1 MAQIV
6 LTCVSSGFLAISV
19 PITLSVLFVLQKFY
33 LRTSRQIRLLDL
45 EAKSP
50 LYSHFISSFAGL
62 SALRAYGW
70 SQRAADDNLARLNVS
85 QKPFYLLRCVQ
96 RWLTMALNLIVAG
109 LAVLLVGISV
119 ALREHVSP
127 GLLGVALTSVMSL
140 GQTLSQLIQSWTMLE
155 TSLGAVT
162 RINQFAADTPREPD
176 GPSRQP
182 PPPQWPSAGAIQIR
196 GLRATYGAYVALDNI
211 SVDIAPGEKIAVC
224 GRSGSGK
231 STLVTLLLRLY
242 EPAAG
247 SIVIDGI
254 DTGTLNLNAL
264 RTKLVALPQ
273 DPMFLAGTVRYNL
286 DPVGNHSDTDLL
298 SALDQMGLREAVYAQ
313 LGGLDAD
320 LDTDRLS
327 AGQRQL
333 FCLAR
338 AMLRDSKVLLLDEA
352 TSSLDRETEARVDH
366 LVRTR
371 FHGWTAIVVAHRLRT
386 IADFDKVLLLQ
397 DGRVAEF
404 DTPTRLLETPGSKFK
419 KLWDLQEA

>member
-19 PITLSVLFVLQKFY
+19 PVTLSVLFVLQKFY

-62 SALRAYGW
+62 TALRAYGW

-119 ALREHVSP
+119 ALRDRVSP
-127 GLLGVALTSVMSL
+127 GLLGVALTSVMTL
-140 GQTLSQLIQSWTMLE
+140 GQTLSQLIQNWTMLE

-247 SIVIDGI
+247 NIVIDGI
-254 DTGTLNLNAL
+254 DTGSLNLNAL

-286 DPVGNHSDTDLL
+286 DPVGTHSDEDLL
-298 SALDQMGLREAVYAQ
+298 RALDQMGLREAVFAQ

-320 LDTDRLS
+320 LNTDKLS

-333 FCLAR
+333 FCLSR

-371 FHGWTAIVVAHRLRT
+371 FNGWTAIVVAHRLRT
-386 IADFDKVLLLQ
+386 IADFDKVLVLEH
-397 DGRVAEF
+397 GRVAEY
-404 DTPTRLLETPGSKFK
+404 DTPTRLLQTPDSKFK